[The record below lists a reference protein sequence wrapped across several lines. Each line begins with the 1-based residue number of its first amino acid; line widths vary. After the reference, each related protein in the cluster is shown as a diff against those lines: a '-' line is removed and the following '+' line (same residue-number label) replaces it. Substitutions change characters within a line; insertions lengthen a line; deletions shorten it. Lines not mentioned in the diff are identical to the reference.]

1 MTAYRATPVDPAR
14 YRPAVGRSASYY
26 ATEQDTAAGTREARL
41 VLRGDGTPAAASVSL
56 RCYQTR
62 RRVYAYLRWYEGNTT
77 REKYLGDVSDYPDR
91 ASALRAAWQRVQAHQ
106 PQNTHTNTTAPSLR
120 G

>member
-41 VLRGDGTPAAASVSL
+41 VLRGDGTAASASVSL
-56 RCYQTR
+56 RCYKAS
-62 RRVYAYLRWYEGNTT
+62 RRVYAYLRWYEGNAT

-91 ASALRAAWQRVQAHQ
+91 ASALHAAWQRVHAQID
-106 PQNTHTNTTAPSLR
+106 HTNTTAPSLR